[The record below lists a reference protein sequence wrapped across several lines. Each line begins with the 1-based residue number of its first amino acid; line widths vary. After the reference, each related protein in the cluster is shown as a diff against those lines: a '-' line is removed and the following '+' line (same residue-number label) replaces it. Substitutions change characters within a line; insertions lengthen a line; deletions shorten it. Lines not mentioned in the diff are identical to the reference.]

1 MALFYIILWFSRVAT
16 IEKQGVDR
24 GSDFNQ
30 DWCSMLPHPDLTTLT
45 LDFD

>member
-1 MALFYIILWFSRVAT
+1 MNSSRVSSDPHVAT

-30 DWCSMLPHPDLTTLT
+30 DWHSMLPDPDSTTLT